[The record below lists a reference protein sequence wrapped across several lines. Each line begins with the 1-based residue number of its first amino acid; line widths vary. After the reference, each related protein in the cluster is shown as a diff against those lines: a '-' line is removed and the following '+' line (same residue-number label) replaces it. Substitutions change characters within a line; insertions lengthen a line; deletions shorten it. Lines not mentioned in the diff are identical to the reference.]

1 MYLSDTEDGLSGDD
15 DDGDGGMI
23 NLIKLNNP
31 FDAFAFPSVKLP
43 WWVKRRMKVK
53 VYDANGVEC
62 ASPEKDLE

>member
-1 MYLSDTEDGLSGDD
+1 
-15 DDGDGGMI
+15 MI